1 MRWSGDDVATATTN
15 ADDEYE
21 IEVHSSSINSDIS
34 SVGSIS
40 MTRR

>member
-1 MRWSGDDVATATTN
+1 MRFSGVADNSIAYE
-15 ADDEYE
+15 DDEYE
-21 IEVHSSSINSDIS
+21 IEVHSSGIKSDIS